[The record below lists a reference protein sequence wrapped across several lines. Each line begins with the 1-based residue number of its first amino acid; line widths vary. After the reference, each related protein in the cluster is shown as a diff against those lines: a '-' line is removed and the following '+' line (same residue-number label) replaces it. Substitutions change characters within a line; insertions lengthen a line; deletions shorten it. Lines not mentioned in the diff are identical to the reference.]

1 MSVGFKLMSVLS
13 CVSSSWKPGDKRG
26 SIIYP
31 IECEIKS
38 PLSQC
43 MKKVNNVSFDNVIM
57 SMFASKHKYSPSIYV
72 LGIQVNV
79 FADFRIFFFC
89 FFKVG
94 TGPAECGGI
103 FSFKG
108 FWGHRE

>member
-13 CVSSSWKPGDKRG
+13 WVSSSWKPGDKRG

-43 MKKVNNVSFDNVIM
+43 MKKVKNVSFDNVIM
-57 SMFASKHKYSPSIYV
+57 SMFASKHKYSSSISV
-72 LGIQVNV
+72 SGIQINV
-79 FADFRIFFFC
+79 FY
-89 FFKVG
+89 
-94 TGPAECGGI
+94 
-103 FSFKG
+103 
-108 FWGHRE
+108 